1 MSDLFTIQYDG
12 DSQCY
17 LISGELTLETAK
29 AVLAETE
36 SQFDKSAQLDI
47 DLAQVSRADSAGLAL
62 LITWM
67 RQAKQSDKKISFAH
81 LPAQMLAIAKASGL
95 DTILPLKQANSD

>member
-1 MSDLFTIQYDG
+1 MSDLFNIQFDA
-12 DSQCY
+12 DNQRY
-17 LISGELTLETAK
+17 LVSGELTLDSAS
-29 AVLAETE
+29 AVLAE
-36 SQFDKSAQLDI
+36 SGPLFDKAPQLDI

-67 RQAKQSDKKISFAH
+67 RQAKQSDKNISFTH

-95 DTILPLKQANSD
+95 DAILPLK